1 MAYFPMFINIEEE
14 ECLLIGGGRVA
25 LRKLEY
31 LQDFGARVTVLAKEI
46 LPEIRE
52 KEGIRLIE
60 KSYKEADVVLE
71 DYLLVIV
78 ATDDGAFNQQITRLC
93 REKRIPVNVVDQPKE
108 CSFIL
113 PAYLKEENLLAA
125 FSTGGDSPV
134 VAQYLKEKNRE
145 FLTPWLGKLT
155 GYLGSLRP
163 IVKKELQT
171 MEERKSLYQKIL
183 ARGLKEK
190 RLLSLEEAEKELLED
205 KQAGERQEEHEAS
218 DGRN

>member
-14 ECLLIGGGRVA
+14 DCLLIGGGRVA

-31 LQDFGARVTVLAKEI
+31 LQDFGARVTVLAKEV

-52 KEGIRLIE
+52 KQNIRLIE
-60 KSYKEADVVLE
+60 KSYEEADILLE
-71 DYLLVIV
+71 DYLLVIL

-134 VAQYLKEKNRE
+134 VAQYLKEKNRSL
-145 FLTPWLGKLT
+145 LTPWLGRLT
-155 GYLGSLRP
+155 SYLGSLRP
-163 IVKKELQT
+163 KVKAELST
-171 MEERKSLYQKIL
+171 MEERKTLYQKVL
-183 ARGLKEK
+183 DTGLKEK
-190 RLLSLEEAEKELLED
+190 RLLSLEEALKACAEEM
-205 KQAGERQEEHEAS
+205 QTGERQEKHEAS
-218 DGRN
+218 DGGN

>member
-25 LRKLEY
+25 LRKVEY

-60 KSYKEADVVLE
+60 KSYEEADVVLE

-145 FLTPWLGKLT
+145 FLTHWLGKLT

-183 ARGLKEK
+183 DRGLKEK
-190 RLLSLEEAEKELLED
+190 RLLSLEEAEKEILED